1 MSLTM
6 EVLTTSQQVFQVM
19 GVSSIASFPNLITM
33 TSLLFS
39 RTMVSNSR
47 SRITDVSSL
56 RQTNQGPLSRLW
68 RIKFRNQVLLSSP
81 IQKLSPSKRS
91 MSNSKLNLQTIFL
104 PVTNSSSQLVENP
117 THQQVRLVLDMI
129 LPVISNSMLLT
140 LKLQKV
146 HF

>member
-19 GVSSIASFPNLITM
+19 GVSSIASFLNLITM

-47 SRITDVSSL
+47 SRITDASFLKQINHVL
-56 RQTNQGPLSRLW
+56 LFRLW
-68 RIKFRNQVLLSSP
+68 RIKFMNQVLLSSP

-91 MSNSKLNLQTIFL
+91 ISNSKLNLQTKFL

>member
-1 MSLTM
+1 
-6 EVLTTSQQVFQVM
+6 M

-47 SRITDVSSL
+47 SRITDASFLKQINHVL
-56 RQTNQGPLSRLW
+56 LSRLW
-68 RIKFRNQVLLSSP
+68 RIKFRNLVLISSP
-81 IQKLSPSKRS
+81 IQKLSPSKRL
-91 MSNSKLNLQTIFL
+91 MSNSKLNLQTKFL